1 MQSQGVIYCIR
12 FFPGTL
18 GGIYTT
24 RCIVAYMYGSG
35 NFANQFKLA
44 TCRDVWGG
52 GWGGSRVEVPPLCPT
67 LTSHH
72 PNFKN
77 HLIHAL
83 STYCIANRQ
92 LYTTEGSGA
101 AAEGQ
106 GVILMERITVA
117 GGTSPGPM
125 QCGRANRSEVLGE
138 RRDRKGRSRER

>member
-1 MQSQGVIYCIR
+1 MLQPAKVRAQLARS
-12 FFPGTL
+12 TL
-18 GGIYTT
+18 DLLGMHDVPV
-24 RCIVAYMYGSG
+24 CAGS
-35 NFANQFKLA
+35 
-44 TCRDVWGG
+44 DGG
-52 GWGGSRVEVPPLCPT
+52 GQGGTSTALEVRSHDSLALGQGCLLCPT